1 MTRCPPPVAP
11 RALWR
16 LLAEVFPGGS
26 RTAWKLRL
34 RGFAIGLRH
43 RRRVGRIVN
52 APAGSE
58 MRRLIRERP
67 EMLGALV
74 WPYLCASWDTRER
87 LRRIAAHYR
96 EIDRLGPPYA
106 FSVHERLVLAR
117 VGRPELGATLVLDQ
131 PHWFLREG
139 GLVLNLFLGNFRAF
153 CLAFSLIREG
163 DEVIAVIGGLQG
175 RNREGVLDLYRDL
188 TKEMHGLRPRDLL
201 IEVFRMLCRQL
212 GVTRIEAVADAC
224 RHHHHP
230 YFRGKKS
237 DNHQDY
243 DAVWEDRGGTRLG
256 PCFFELPVTPERRD
270 LETVKPKKRPMYR
283 RRFDFLDA
291 LEADIAARL
300 PGLSPEPAAE
310 AD

>member
-1 MTRCPPPVAP
+1 MTPPPAAP
-11 RALWR
+11 LALWR
-16 LLAEVFPGGS
+16 LLAAVFPGGS

-43 RRRVGRIVN
+43 RRLLGRIVN
-52 APAGSE
+52 APAGGA
-58 MRRLIRERP
+58 MHRLMSERP

-74 WPYLCASWDTRER
+74 WPYLSASWDAHER
-87 LRRIAAHYR
+87 LRRIAGHYE
-96 EIDRLGPPYA
+96 EIDRLGPPYS
-106 FSVHERLVLAR
+106 FSIHERLTLAHI
-117 VGRPELGATLVLDQ
+117 GREDLEATLVLDQ
-131 PHWFLREG
+131 PRWFLREG

-163 DEVIAVIGGLQG
+163 DELIAVIGGLQG
-175 RNREGVLDLYRDL
+175 RNREGVLDIYRDL

-201 IEVFRMLCRQL
+201 IEAFRMLCREM

-230 YFRGKKS
+230 YFKGKKS
-237 DNHQDY
+237 GSHQDY
-243 DAVWEDRGGTRLG
+243 DAVWEDRGGIRLG
-256 PCFFELPVTPERRD
+256 QCFFEVPLAPERRD

-291 LEADIAARL
+291 LEAELSARL
-300 PGLSPEPAAE
+300 PQLRPEPAAE
-310 AD
+310 AE